1 MSSQSNSTVTKKNTS
16 SIQKTTNKSVKQST
30 RTTST
35 KHTSTI
41 TVTNKTIKYG
51 NSVTLVATVADK
63 TLNSYAKSG
72 KVVFKV
78 NGKTVGSTTV
88 SNGKAYYTYN
98 SKSLSVKT
106 YTISAVYGGNSTIT
120 SSRNTGYLKVI
131 KQASLM
137 TVSNKSVNA
146 GSSVQLVATIVNN
159 QTNAYI
165 TGGKVAFKINGKTVG
180 YGTVSNG
187 KAYYTYSTKSLG
199 AKSYKITATY
209 SGNNKYQSTTGSGT
223 LKITSVS
230 FTYSQVKN
238 AAVYVRN
245 QLESNHM
252 IKTVT
257 VGSTTMGIEDF
268 LPIMINMVN
277 NVKNKKSSSN
287 VAYQNYNSISS
298 QTDTMSTTTLYLSQ
312 MITVGNSV
320 LTFYKNINRP
330 PTYVTVNG
338 KKFGYYNIIYC
349 YSKILDVS
357 TTSYLPATTKVYNW
371 TSIHPTAATT
381 RAIYISSD
389 NIYSNTKDKAFV
401 SQIKSLLE
409 AKGFKVYTLGIGPN
423 THNTAIWAGTLP
435 DNAVQLS
442 LFGGADAGVIY
453 DVCTRSYMR
462 TKANRLV
469 FFAFNANTAK
479 NITGLS
485 WLERAHDDN
494 YSPSSFKGIAH
505 PDTYLKNHGYDY
517 MYYTSASQIVT
528 ALIKY
533 IS

>member
-88 SNGKAYYTYN
+88 SNGKSYYTYN

-131 KQASLM
+131 KQASSM
-137 TVSNKSVNA
+137 SVSNKSVNA
-146 GSSVQLVATIVNN
+146 GSSVQLVATIVNS

-209 SGNNKYQSTTGSGT
+209 SGNNKYQSTTGSGS

-230 FTYSQVKN
+230 FTYSQV
-238 AAVYVRN
+238 
-245 QLESNHM
+245 
-252 IKTVT
+252 
-257 VGSTTMGIEDF
+257 
-268 LPIMINMVN
+268 
-277 NVKNKKSSSN
+277 
-287 VAYQNYNSISS
+287 
-298 QTDTMSTTTLYLSQ
+298 
-312 MITVGNSV
+312 
-320 LTFYKNINRP
+320 
-330 PTYVTVNG
+330 
-338 KKFGYYNIIYC
+338 
-349 YSKILDVS
+349 
-357 TTSYLPATTKVYNW
+357 
-371 TSIHPTAATT
+371 
-381 RAIYISSD
+381 
-389 NIYSNTKDKAFV
+389 
-401 SQIKSLLE
+401 
-409 AKGFKVYTLGIGPN
+409 
-423 THNTAIWAGTLP
+423 
-435 DNAVQLS
+435 
-442 LFGGADAGVIY
+442 
-453 DVCTRSYMR
+453 
-462 TKANRLV
+462 
-469 FFAFNANTAK
+469 
-479 NITGLS
+479 
-485 WLERAHDDN
+485 
-494 YSPSSFKGIAH
+494 
-505 PDTYLKNHGYDY
+505 
-517 MYYTSASQIVT
+517 
-528 ALIKY
+528 
-533 IS
+533 